1 MGGAVSFDRDEQIRR
16 GIAWPVDAIKALV
29 RSTLSE
35 RDLPPAVR
43 RRLGLIAQEAETI
56 SEVVERL
63 TDQAG
68 AVRAVD
74 VAALV
79 ASIVEVERITWEGPI
94 DLLAGGGVT
103 IVGNEADMRL
113 RVHELLDEAKHT
125 TGTGVVLQIIVR
137 RDKEAVAVEAGPR
150 SGQPIRLELT
160 DSRRARLQ
168 AVPSDA
174 TPVLTTSNEEG
185 A

>member
-1 MGGAVSFDRDEQIRR
+1 MRFRTCFVRGGFRGGSRRSARGAPMGGAVSFDRDEQIRR

-94 DLLAGGGVT
+94 DLL
-103 IVGNEADMRL
+103 
-113 RVHELLDEAKHT
+113 
-125 TGTGVVLQIIVR
+125 
-137 RDKEAVAVEAGPR
+137 
-150 SGQPIRLELT
+150 
-160 DSRRARLQ
+160 
-168 AVPSDA
+168 
-174 TPVLTTSNEEG
+174 
-185 A
+185 